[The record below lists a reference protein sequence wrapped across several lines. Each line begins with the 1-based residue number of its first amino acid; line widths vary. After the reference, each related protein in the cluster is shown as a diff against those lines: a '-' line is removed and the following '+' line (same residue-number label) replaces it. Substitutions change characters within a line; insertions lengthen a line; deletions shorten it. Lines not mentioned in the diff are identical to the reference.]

1 MKRQLIKRHNY
12 GKKNMGI
19 ICAGILMLSIMG
31 CGAVSAQEE
40 ETKPIATVPS
50 EQNSPETAEGPA
62 ETNQAKSDDAFISL
76 AKEALRQYFDV
87 NMADT
92 AGYTVNVQH
101 MEAMPEFDIEQQIAV
116 TFLPDELNLSD
127 VTEDAEIDMENIDTK
142 PMYDVTFTEEGSV
155 KGIHLSYTD
164 WENSEKPVT
173 IETAKELAKK
183 FVVSHGLAEESSLN
197 ILGSATT
204 SSDTITIVIQHKE
217 GRALMLG
224 VDSLAGR
231 VRFFEDLTE
240 KSAVKSITPLEEGKG
255 LG

>member
-1 MKRQLIKRHNY
+1 MKKINLAEVLLKE
-12 GKKNMGI
+12 M
-19 ICAGILMLSIMG
+19 
-31 CGAVSAQEE
+31 AVFDCKSFESKEE
-40 ETKPIATVPS
+40 
-50 EQNSPETAEGPA
+50 
-62 ETNQAKSDDAFISL
+62 
-76 AKEALRQYFDV
+76 
-87 NMADT
+87 M
-92 AGYTVNVQH
+92 
-101 MEAMPEFDIEQQIAV
+101 FDIAA
-116 TFLPDELNLSD
+116 L
-127 VTEDAEIDMENIDTK
+127 K
-142 PMYDVTFTEEGSV
+142 FTEEGFV